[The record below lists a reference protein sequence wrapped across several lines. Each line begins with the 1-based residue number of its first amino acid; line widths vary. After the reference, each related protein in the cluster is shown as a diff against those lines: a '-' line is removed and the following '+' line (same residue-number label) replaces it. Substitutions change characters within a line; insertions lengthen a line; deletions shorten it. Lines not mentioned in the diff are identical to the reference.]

1 MYYDDTRMGEGDR
14 WLPTSYGL
22 GKRKDDPDPVNNG
35 EQMWDKL
42 VSKNSNVLFV
52 FSGHVMDDGTG
63 MLVSVGEHG
72 NKVYQ
77 MLANYQ
83 GGIKNSL
90 KGKSGFLRIV
100 DIDVKRKIVKVQ
112 TYSPYRDEYRR
123 GEDSEYLFENVD
135 F

>member
-1 MYYDDTRMGEGDR
+1 
-14 WLPTSYGL
+14 
-22 GKRKDDPDPVNNG
+22 
-35 EQMWDKL
+35 MWDKL
-42 VSKNSNVLFV
+42 VSKNPNVLFV

-63 MLVSVGEHG
+63 MLISVGEHG

-100 DIDVKRKIVKVQ
+100 DIDVKRKTVKVQ